1 MTSLAGKT
9 AIVTGAGQGVGQGIA
24 FALADLGAAVVAAGR
39 TVAKCE
45 GTVAEI
51 ESRGGQALAVE
62 CDVNSLESLQSCVD
76 QTVAA
81 YGGINILV
89 NNAQQVPLG
98 SLLEVEDEYFNLG
111 WNSGPLATFRMM
123 KLCHPYLKGDGSII
137 NLAST
142 AGRRWDMKTFGPYG
156 AVKEAIRVL
165 TRAAACEWGEDNI
178 RANVILPHATSPGLK
193 WWIENKPEEAA
204 EFMSTIPMHRIG
216 DCEDDIGKFV
226 ALLCTKEAGYVN
238 GQSIALDGGQALIG

>member
-1 MTSLAGKT
+1 MSELESKV

-24 FALADLGAAVVAAGR
+24 LALADKGASIVVAGR
-39 TVAKCE
+39 TLAKCE
-45 GTVAEI
+45 DTVAQIQER
-51 ESRGGQALAVE
+51 SGTAVAIE
-62 CDVNSLESLQSCVD
+62 CDVNDADSLQACVD
-76 QTVAA
+76 KAVADL
-81 YGGINILV
+81 GGINILV

-98 SLLEVEDEYFNLG
+98 SLLEVDDENFTLG

-123 KLCHPYLKGDGSII
+123 KLCYPYLKGDGVII

-142 AGRRWDMKTFGPYG
+142 AGRRWDMSNFGPYG

-193 WWIENKPEEAA
+193 WWIENHPEEAQ
-204 EFMSTIPMHRIG
+204 EFISTIPLQRVG
-216 DCEDDIGKFV
+216 ECEGDIGKFV
-226 ALLCTKEAGYVN
+226 ALLCLPESSYVS
-238 GQSIALDGGQALIG
+238 GQSIAIDGGQALIG

>member
-1 MTSLAGKT
+1 MTSLAGKI

-24 FALADLGAAVVAAGR
+24 FALADQGAAVAVAGR
-39 TVAKCE
+39 TVTKCE
-45 GTVAEI
+45 DTVTEI
-51 ESRGGQALAVE
+51 ESRGGTAMAVE
-62 CDVNSLESLQSCVD
+62 CDVNELQSLQQCVET
-76 QTVAA
+76 TVIA
-81 YGGINILV
+81 YGGVNILV

-98 SLLEVEDEYFNLG
+98 SLMDVDDDHFNLG

-142 AGRRWDMKTFGPYG
+142 AGRRWDMRNFGPYG
-156 AVKEAIRVL
+156 AVKESIRVL

-193 WWIENKPEEAA
+193 WWIENHPEEAE
-204 EFMSTIPMHRIG
+204 EFISTIPMRRIG
-216 DCEDDIGKFV
+216 DCEGDIGKFV
-226 ALLCTKEAGYVN
+226 AMLCMPEASYVN